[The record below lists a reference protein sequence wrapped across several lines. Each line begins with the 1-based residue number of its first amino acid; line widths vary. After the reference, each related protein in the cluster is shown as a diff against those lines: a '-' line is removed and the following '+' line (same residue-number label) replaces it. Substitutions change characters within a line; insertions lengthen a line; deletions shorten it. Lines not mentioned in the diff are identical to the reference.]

1 MKFVPIID
9 SGKVYYGGDQGWF
22 ESTVGQDGG
31 CGTVSGANIA
41 TYMAKYRTDCRN
53 LYPDSL
59 SSITKTDFINHMNEV
74 YKYLT
79 PKKIPTPKGDL
90 ALGIWPL
97 NSFIKG
103 FERFVNANNVGVKA
117 HRNSNQYTNDNVKR
131 YIKDGLKI
139 NSPVALM
146 IGFNTKTTNIEVT
159 APDETWVQ
167 DISLHWVTITAIK
180 EDLIKNKTT
189 VKVSTWGGY
198 AEMDLNDIIQ
208 GEKLYQAVV
217 YFQ

>member
-1 MKFVPIID
+1 
-9 SGKVYYGGDQGWF
+9 
-22 ESTVGQDGG
+22 
-31 CGTVSGANIA
+31 
-41 TYMAKYRTDCRN
+41 
-53 LYPDSL
+53 
-59 SSITKTDFINHMNEV
+59 
-74 YKYLT
+74 
-79 PKKIPTPKGDL
+79 
-90 ALGIWPL
+90 
-97 NSFIKG
+97 
-103 FERFVNANNVGVKA
+103 
-117 HRNSNQYTNDNVKR
+117 
-131 YIKDGLKI
+131 
-139 NSPVALM
+139 M